1 MPLNAHATFGSI
13 SVTSSTVTINTNYVG
28 VPILLNRAAG
38 ITATL
43 PAASGSG
50 NEYRFIVGT
59 TVTSNSDII
68 KVANATDVMCGYALL
83 GQDAADTSVFF
94 EVGATDDTI
103 TLNGTT
109 TGGAAIGD
117 WIEVE
122 DISATGW
129 AVRGMVT
136 QSGTEATPF
145 SDTVA

>member
-103 TLNGTT
+103 TLNGST
-109 TGGAAIGD
+109 TGGLRGMR
-117 WIEVE
+117 VTCT
-122 DISATGW
+122 DIASGLW
-129 AVRGMVT
+129 AVEVRGAAT
-136 QSGTEATPF
+136 GTEATPF
-145 SDTVA
+145 SATVA